1 MTAISIR
8 NVVTNSLKEYKPT
21 TISTYRRGWNPAA
34 KVMIYEVYVTGSKQ
48 KLIDTL
54 EEKLLTLD
62 IPIVKVTK
70 KSVVWESEEN
80 LIKAVLTTGSIRKGI
95 WRISCVGPHKP
106 LPPLS
111 TIDEEQA

>member
-54 EEKLLTLD
+54 EESLLAFD
-62 IPIVKVTK
+62 IPIVEATK
-70 KSVVWESEEN
+70 KTVIWESDEN
-80 LIKAVLTTGSIRKGI
+80 LVEAVLTSGSTRKGI
-95 WRISCVGPHKP
+95 WRISCVGTRKP
-106 LPPLS
+106 LPPLT
-111 TIDEEQA
+111 TIDEE